1 MKRVRA
7 QGCHTL
13 YKSQVILSTKD
24 TPPVPKLCIKSQDNH
39 VLHGPTVIPLLA
51 THLREAVRSVHRPRR
66 GVRLAN
72 LDVDLSYTP
81 VAQPF
86 QHLVYQGP
94 SQPGTPHRW
103 SYRKVQDLTFVGG
116 IERDDVPNDPLPLPR
131 GLGHQE

>member
-24 TPPVPKLCIKSQDNH
+24 TPLVPKLCIKSQDNG
-39 VLHGPTVIPLLA
+39 VLHRPPVIPLPP
-51 THLREAVRSVHRPRR
+51 THLFEAVRGVQCPRR

-72 LDVDLSYTP
+72 LQVDLSYTA
-81 VAQPF
+81 VAQRF

-103 SYRKVQDLTFVGG
+103 GYRKVQDLTFVGG
-116 IERDDVPNDPLPLPR
+116 IERDDVANDPLPS
-131 GLGHQE
+131 GLGHEE